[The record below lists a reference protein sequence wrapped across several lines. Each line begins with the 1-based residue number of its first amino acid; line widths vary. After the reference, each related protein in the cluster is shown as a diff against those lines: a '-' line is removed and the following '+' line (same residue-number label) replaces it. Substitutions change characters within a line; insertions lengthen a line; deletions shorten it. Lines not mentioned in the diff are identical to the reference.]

1 MYRAA
6 ALDAVLTLV
15 LAELL
20 TAFGEDLESVLDR
33 VSVIARVVLVLNG
46 RMVCTSLMLLVV
58 LELLVEA
65 FGHELSVWDTGEL
78 LVELSVSVGS
88 AALVM
93 LEPSDV
99 PMRESEV
106 L

>member
-1 MYRAA
+1 M
-6 ALDAVLTLV
+6 LTLA

-20 TAFGEDLESVLDR
+20 TVFGEDLESVLER
-33 VSVIARVVLVLNG
+33 ASVIARVVLVLNG
-46 RMVCTSLMLLVV
+46 RMVCTSLMLLAV

-65 FGHELSVWDTGEL
+65 LGHEPSVWDTGEL

-88 AALVM
+88 AELVM
-93 LEPSDV
+93 LV
-99 PMRESEV
+99 PLDGPVRETEV